1 MFFHLKMKDH
11 LELIRVYSPWLTK
24 TGEQILGDMKVVF
37 NEIVAKYSK
46 KGFRENRIKTRVE

>member
-1 MFFHLKMKDH
+1 MKDH